1 MSFTFAMNAA
11 CRAGRGSL
19 MTVADRTGPL
29 EVLEGKRLLV
39 MADCQN
45 LDMSAK
51 RLGHTVSYR
60 TLRQKL
66 MTVAASASL
75 HAVFSRRPGDERRWH
90 YFLKRGWIPHA
101 KTTRLAS
108 KRSGGR
114 PDANT
119 DHLLAF
125 LAGRLTGLFAIDLV
139 VLATGDGQLV
149 LDVAEAISQQPRPKP
164 VATLSLAGST
174 SFRIDARRCPLV
186 KWNLEL
192 GKDCLRPLG
201 HRNPL
206 RNPGTAESAHWC
218 VPPGGAQPFQRTN
231 PSAPHCAATR
241 FKAHAPDCYGRRTDA

>member
-1 MSFTFAMNAA
+1 
-11 CRAGRGSL
+11 
-19 MTVADRTGPL
+19 
-29 EVLEGKRLLV
+29 

-139 VLATGDGQLV
+139 VLATGEGQLV

-174 SFRIDARRCPLV
+174 SFRIDARRCPPV

-206 RNPGTAESAHWC
+206 RQPG
-218 VPPGGAQPFQRTN
+218 
-231 PSAPHCAATR
+231 
-241 FKAHAPDCYGRRTDA
+241 DCGISTLVRPTGRRAAIPENKPLSTALCGDSVQGARTRLLWKED